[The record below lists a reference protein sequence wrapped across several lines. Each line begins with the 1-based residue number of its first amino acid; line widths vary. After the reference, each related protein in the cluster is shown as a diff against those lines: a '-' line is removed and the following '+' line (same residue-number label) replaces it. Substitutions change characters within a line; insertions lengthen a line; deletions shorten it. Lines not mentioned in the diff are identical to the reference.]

1 MDNDKV
7 MKYKDALV
15 EVEAALNCLEL
26 EAFNK
31 IPKELIS
38 AIEKNKNTDY
48 EYCYDEDLDYEDWNF
63 SIEARA
69 LLYNIYEKY
78 LATEDEKICLAERE
92 IKEKDIFEKVKWII
106 IEQLDAYEKSVQSD
120 VSLSDGLGAD
130 SLDVVEL

>member
-38 AIEKNKNTDY
+38 AIEKTG
-48 EYCYDEDLDYEDWNF
+48 
-63 SIEARA
+63 IQIM
-69 LLYNIYEKY
+69 NIVMM
-78 LATEDEKICLAERE
+78 KI
-92 IKEKDIFEKVKWII
+92 
-106 IEQLDAYEKSVQSD
+106 
-120 VSLSDGLGAD
+120 
-130 SLDVVEL
+130 